1 MRSRRIAFFISHKV
15 ALHGDAARRIKDI
28 LESRT
33 ERLDVFVCED
43 VEAGERWRDV
53 IAKNISRTKILLVLW
68 PGPDTDVKWIQAEI
82 EYFTARC
89 RNGRLVVLKAPG
101 DPLPGFLSEVQVI
114 DAIRDDLRERFLAPL
129 YRNPKFT
136 RSRTPLNGRVLQDDI
151 ERDAQ
156 EIEDALSG
164 VVRPQPEFYRE
175 SLIVDTTHCDVAR
188 DGFSD
193 VRVSVP
199 DGCRK
204 ILNWNRSSFSW
215 KELRERAEEDE
226 GKGTFWVNE
235 MERVILDVAHGDYP
249 GVMTSTFRGRGS
261 VAGLIFRPHLDHV
274 EFVDDKRPVRVH
286 FVFHQVLAPELV
298 RGPGP
303 IGDVFNILYIATRVR
318 WEVLNPFLVKRF
330 LTKGS
335 HRFEIPEDE
344 RNELIEQIGNS
355 VRVIDQEAERHG
367 VAQLAANA
375 FEDKDRDKVEKMLAE
390 RESLREAILDAA
402 DRRDFAGL
410 MAKLA
415 RALDLN
421 TAVVDLL
428 AGRFQELVR
437 KDRTEVQALLAETA
451 TPAPPAEPR
460 GASPVEAP
468 AA

>member
-101 DPLPGFLSEVQVI
+101 DPS
-114 DAIRDDLRERFLAPL
+114 
-129 YRNPKFT
+129 
-136 RSRTPLNGRVLQDDI
+136 
-151 ERDAQ
+151 
-156 EIEDALSG
+156 
-164 VVRPQPEFYRE
+164 
-175 SLIVDTTHCDVAR
+175 
-188 DGFSD
+188 
-193 VRVSVP
+193 P

-249 GVMTSTFRGRGS
+249 GVMKSTFRGRGS

-330 LTKGS
+330 LAKGS
-335 HRFEIPEDE
+335 RRFEIPEDE

>member
-1 MRSRRIAFFISHKV
+1 MSSERIALFISHKV
-15 ALHGDAARRIKDI
+15 DLHGEAARRIKDL

-53 IAKNISRTKILLVLW
+53 IEKNISRTKLLLVLW
-68 PGPDTDVKWIQAEI
+68 PGPDADVKWIQAEI
-82 EYFTARC
+82 EYFTAKC
-89 RNGRLVVLKAPG
+89 RKGRLVVLKAPG
-101 DPLPGFLSEVQVI
+101 DPLPGFLSEVQVV
-114 DAIRDDLRERFLAPL
+114 DTTRDDLSERFLAPL

-136 RSRTPLNGRVLQDDI
+136 WSRTPLNGRVLQDDI

-156 EIEDALSG
+156 EIEDALCG
-164 VVRPQPEFYRE
+164 VVHPQPEFYRE

-188 DGFSD
+188 NGFSD
-193 VRVSVP
+193 VKVSAP

-226 GKGTFWVNE
+226 GKGTFWVAE
-235 MERVILDVAHGDYP
+235 MERVILDVARGDYP
-249 GVMTSTFRGRGS
+249 RVMTSTFRGRGS

-274 EFVDDKRPVRVH
+274 EFVDEKRPVRVH
-286 FVFHQVLAPELV
+286 FVFHEVLAPELV
-298 RGPGP
+298 RGPGQ
-303 IGDVFNILYIATRVR
+303 IGDVFNILYTATRVR

-330 LTKGS
+330 LAKGS
-335 HRFEIPEDE
+335 SRFEISEDE
-344 RNELIEQIGNS
+344 RNELIEQIANS
-355 VRVIDQEAERHG
+355 IRVIDQEAERHG

-375 FEDKDRDKVEKMLAE
+375 FEDEDRDKVEKMLAE

-402 DRRDFAGL
+402 NRKDFAEL

-415 RALDLN
+415 CALDLN
-421 TAVVDLL
+421 TAVLDLL
-428 AGRFQELVR
+428 AGKFQELVR
-437 KDRTEVQALLAETA
+437 KDRTEVQALLAETVM
-451 TPAPPAEPR
+451 PAPPAEPR
-460 GASPVEAP
+460 